1 ADCPRVGH
9 RRRQSGDS
17 QCRLP
22 PISERFER
30 PGKGATARWR
40 PSGHPGLARGIY
52 VGLIRRRSSC
62 AKVAGRYADLAATAA
77 TIAVTRLLGVEPGV
91 ISGVGS
97 AWLSSPL
104 SLASVPPDKG
114 ESPPQRE
121 ELWPARDHLGRHT
134 RS

>member
-1 ADCPRVGH
+1 
-9 RRRQSGDS
+9 
-17 QCRLP
+17 
-22 PISERFER
+22 
-30 PGKGATARWR
+30 
-40 PSGHPGLARGIY
+40 GLARGIY

-97 AWLSSPL
+97 AWLSISL

-134 RS
+134 RSCRNRLVQRPPAAGREHRIAGNGASQTTKMSTQIIGKLR